1 VADGT
6 YTFGRSFTASVQR
19 TADGYVTLRSAA
31 GCLAISGGKLTLN
44 VPLQPGVEATWDTC
58 DATSTLQRW
67 EPEPV
72 AGGYRL
78 VNAIT
83 RMALSV
89 TDDGRIVQY
98 PPDQR
103 TPAVWHLS

>member
-1 VADGT
+1 M
-6 YTFGRSFTASVQR
+6 
-19 TADGYVTLRSAA
+19 
-31 GCLAISGGKLTLN
+31 
-44 VPLQPGVEATWDTC
+44 PLQPGVEADLG
-58 DATSTLQRW
+58 DLRPADTLQRW
-67 EPEPV
+67 ELEPA

-89 TDDGRIVQY
+89 TDDGRLVQY

-103 TPAVWHLS
+103 TPAVWHLTA

>member
-1 VADGT
+1 M
-6 YTFGRSFTASVQR
+6 
-19 TADGYVTLRSAA
+19 
-31 GCLAISGGKLTLN
+31 
-44 VPLQPGVEATWDTC
+44 
-58 DATSTLQRW
+58 
-67 EPEPV
+67 

-83 RMALSV
+83 QMALTV

-98 PPDQR
+98 PADQR